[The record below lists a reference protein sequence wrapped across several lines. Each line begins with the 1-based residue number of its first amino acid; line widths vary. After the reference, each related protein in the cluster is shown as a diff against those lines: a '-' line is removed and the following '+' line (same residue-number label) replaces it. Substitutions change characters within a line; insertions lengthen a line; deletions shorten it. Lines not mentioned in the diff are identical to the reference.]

1 MRNYLIKTPR
11 LLKAI
16 YNRCIWHINEHAN
29 SVYLTFDDGPHPE
42 ITHFVLEQL
51 KQYQAK
57 ATFFCIGKNVDAH
70 QQVFDEVLAQGHAVG
85 NHTQNHLNGWK
96 TENTPYFR
104 NVAKAAERI
113 ASNMFRP
120 PYGRIS
126 LSQAQ
131 GIERLFPEMKI
142 VMWDVLSGD
151 FDTELSGEE
160 CLDNVI
166 STTKPGSIIVFHD
179 SEKAWER
186 LQYALPRFLA
196 YCKAQG
202 WNMKKLNF

>member
-51 KQYQAK
+51 KQYHAK

-70 QQVFDEVLAQGHAVG
+70 KEIYEEVLAQGHAVG

-96 TENTPYFR
+96 TENTSYFR

-142 VMWDVLSGD
+142 IMWDVLSGD

-166 STTKPGSIIVFHD
+166 TTTKPGSIIVFHD

-186 LQYALPRFLA
+186 LRYALPRFLA
-196 YCKAQG
+196 Y
-202 WNMKKLNF
+202 

>member
-70 QQVFDEVLAQGHAVG
+70 KEVYEEVLAQGHAVG

-96 TENTPYFR
+96 TENTSYFR

-142 VMWDVLSGD
+142 IMWDVLSGD

-166 STTKPGSIIVFHD
+166 TTTKPGSIIVFHD

-186 LQYALPRFLA
+186 LRYALPRFLA

>member
-70 QQVFDEVLAQGHAVG
+70 KEVYEEVLAQGHAVG

-96 TENTPYFR
+96 TENTSYFR

-142 VMWDVLSGD
+142 IMWDVLSGD

-166 STTKPGSIIVFHD
+166 TTTKPGSIIVFHD